1 MDIFPSEWEKPH
13 YDFSKNALTQEKI
26 DLGKA
31 LFYEGKLSK
40 DGTISC
46 ASCHS
51 QYSAFTHT
59 DHDLSHGIGDSIG
72 RRNSPALIN
81 LAWQDEFMWD
91 GSIHHLDVQALAP
104 IHNPLE
110 MGHSLIDALKDLRQY
125 KVYRDLYHRAYGDS
139 LMTGEQ
145 TMLAMTQF
153 MLTMVSSN
161 SKYDSV
167 MRKEKNVSFTAQES
181 RGYELYKT
189 NCSSCHAEPLFT
201 TNGFANNGLPIDPTL
216 NDLGR
221 YEFSDWATD
230 SLKFKIPTLRNIQF
244 TYPYMHDGRFETIR
258 EVLNHYSDGIHQS
271 ATLDPSLK
279 NGIKLSSN
287 EKVDL
292 ATFLRTLSD
301 RSFMFNKEFN
311 DPRIVLEE

>member
-1 MDIFPSEWEKPH
+1 
-13 YDFSKNALTQEKI
+13 
-26 DLGKA
+26 
-31 LFYEGKLSK
+31 
-40 DGTISC
+40 
-46 ASCHS
+46 
-51 QYSAFTHT
+51 
-59 DHDLSHGIGDSIG
+59 
-72 RRNSPALIN
+72 
-81 LAWQDEFMWD
+81 
-91 GSIHHLDVQALAP
+91 
-104 IHNPLE
+104 
-110 MGHSLIDALKDLRQY
+110 
-125 KVYRDLYHRAYGDS
+125 
-139 LMTGEQ
+139 
-145 TMLAMTQF
+145 

-271 ATLDPSLK
+271 TTLDASLK
-279 NGIKLSSN
+279 DGIKLSSN

-292 ATFLRTLSD
+292 TTFLRTLSD
-301 RSFMFNKEFN
+301 RSFMFNKDFN
-311 DPRIVLEE
+311 DPRIVLSE